1 MKQLSVVIPAFD
13 EAAMIARC
21 LESVVGQR
29 GLDRLEVVVVANG
42 CRDATAELAR
52 EFGDP
57 VRVVELAEG
66 SKHRAL
72 NAGDAECTLF
82 PRVYLDADVRI
93 SPDCLLRCHEALAGG
108 LLAVAPT
115 PRFHTADSGFL
126 VRSFYRG
133 WSRTPYFTGGRMIVS
148 GFYALSEAGRGRFEA
163 FPPVISDD
171 GFVHGLFDLDERR
184 TLPDCSFEINAPRT
198 LGGLVAIATRSRL
211 GALELRERGFTP
223 REPAGGGTTAA
234 GQLANLLRAPVP
246 TLAYSLIRWLT
257 RRRAA
262 RQFRAGRLDHWERDE
277 STRAG

>member
-93 SPDCLLRCHEALAGG
+93 SPD
-108 LLAVAPT
+108 
-115 PRFHTADSGFL
+115 
-126 VRSFYRG
+126 
-133 WSRTPYFTGGRMIVS
+133 
-148 GFYALSEAGRGRFEA
+148 
-163 FPPVISDD
+163 
-171 GFVHGLFDLDERR
+171 
-184 TLPDCSFEINAPRT
+184 
-198 LGGLVAIATRSRL
+198 
-211 GALELRERGFTP
+211 
-223 REPAGGGTTAA
+223 
-234 GQLANLLRAPVP
+234 
-246 TLAYSLIRWLT
+246 
-257 RRRAA
+257 
-262 RQFRAGRLDHWERDE
+262 
-277 STRAG
+277 